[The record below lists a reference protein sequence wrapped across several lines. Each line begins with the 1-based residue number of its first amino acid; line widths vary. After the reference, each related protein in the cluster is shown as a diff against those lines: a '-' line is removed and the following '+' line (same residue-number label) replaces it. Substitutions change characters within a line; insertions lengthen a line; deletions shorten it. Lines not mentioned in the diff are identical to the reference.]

1 MSIVL
6 TNKQGK
12 NISYNSKAKSYRY
25 YVDGEPKSSVTTDIG
40 KRMDKGG
47 LIFWTDQVKDQAIKR
62 VMTQN
67 KVPLDEINDFLK
79 KVKQISEDIKV
90 EARDIGSTLHEWID
104 MYLKKKNPP
113 LPSSEPLKTMCNKW
127 LTWWQ
132 KQKFEIIESEL
143 PIYSSKSDIAGC
155 TDAIVTKPSWKG
167 QKALLDW
174 KSSKDFYL
182 DQVIQVETY
191 KNFIEEST
199 NHKIH
204 KIAIVNIPK
213 DPNKDLS
220 MMVIKSDN
228 KFYKGFKA
236 CRYLNKLDEGWKKTV
251 SKFKK
256 EIKRNV

>member
-62 VMTQN
+62 VMTQS

-79 KVKQISEDIKV
+79 KVKQKSEDIKV

-113 LPSSEPLKTMCNKW
+113 
-127 LTWWQ
+127 
-132 KQKFEIIESEL
+132 
-143 PIYSSKSDIAGC
+143 
-155 TDAIVTKPSWKG
+155 
-167 QKALLDW
+167 ALMGLVA
-174 KSSKDFYL
+174 L
-182 DQVIQVETY
+182 
-191 KNFIEEST
+191 
-199 NHKIH
+199 
-204 KIAIVNIPK
+204 
-213 DPNKDLS
+213 
-220 MMVIKSDN
+220 
-228 KFYKGFKA
+228 
-236 CRYLNKLDEGWKKTV
+236 
-251 SKFKK
+251 
-256 EIKRNV
+256 